1 MGQGDTVN
9 HSKSNY
15 YRYIVKVTIGLLLFF
30 GSHLEAADPARK
42 LCLDNQFIVVHADGN
57 TTCEDC
63 GPCPPGQQHSH
74 VCGGHIY
81 PNASLVCELCPEN
94 TFSSHEDTSRCVP
107 CSSCAEGQVV
117 LHSCTKTQ
125 DVVCEKKC
133 SGRNSYF
140 DESGFCLPC
149 SKCCGDGN
157 DKVEDE
163 CKSKLGAASENVCT
177 FNQSRNLCDI
187 ESTTPT
193 VATTKSAEVTQNTTS
208 ILNVTGSPTL
218 TSKRSFAITSVSKQ
232 STSGHSERI
241 VSIVWPVFVPLVSV
255 TFFLYLAASIRK
267 VLRTRRKC
275 NQLHRVIRDVEAG
288 ILEAGTENIPMTEMR
303 KNTETAVLVEPGR
316 AVGSREDVAQEILE
330 EEEEQKKG
338 SNEPLLGKLEPGVQR
353 KCPEERL
360 SKANKELVA
369 AEELGRISGLLDEES
384 DQEEYDV
391 DEREESKGEEGEEEE
406 DDDDDDDYDER
417 QEHEKPTQTTYSS
430 HRKQKTT
437 VKVSKPLEY
446 LVNDPSNFLDK
457 ICKRLDTFTAG
468 LGNYED
474 VAKHYGYDVYTR
486 SRFKA
491 YPDGP
496 SNALIS
502 AIIAEFPDVTVE
514 SFARVVVKQTRR
526 KNVAR
531 LLREFDRK

>member
-1 MGQGDTVN
+1 MIQN
-9 HSKSNY
+9 SEN
-15 YRYIVKVTIGLLLFF
+15 L
-30 GSHLEAADPARK
+30 AADPARK

-94 TFSSHEDTSRCVP
+94 TFSSHQDTSRCVP

-125 DVVCEKKC
+125 DVACEKKC

-149 SKCCGDGN
+149 SKCCGDSN

-163 CKSKLGAASENVCT
+163 CKSKLGAASENVCR

-193 VATTKSAEVTQNTTS
+193 TVATAKSTEITQNTTS
-208 ILNVTGSPTL
+208 TLNVTGSPTL
-218 TSKRSFAITSVSKQ
+218 TSKRSFASTSVSKQ

-241 VSIVWPVFVPLVSV
+241 ISIVLPIVVSFVSV

-267 VLRTRRKC
+267 VRRTWRKC
-275 NQLHRVIRDVEAG
+275 NQLHRGIRDVEAG
-288 ILEAGTENIPMTEMR
+288 ILEAGPENIPMAEMR
-303 KNTETAVLVEPGR
+303 KNTETAVLVETGR
-316 AVGSREDVAQEILE
+316 AVGSREDVVQEVLE

-353 KCPEERL
+353 KCAEERL

-369 AEELGRISGLLDEES
+369 AEGGQTSGLLDEGL
-384 DQEEYDV
+384 DQEELGV
-391 DEREESKGEEGEEEE
+391 GEREESKGEEEE
-406 DDDDDDDYDER
+406 DDQQ
-417 QEHEKPTQTTYSS
+417 QEHGKLLQGAYCSCQKEK
-430 HRKQKTT
+430 KAE
-437 VKVSKPLEY
+437 KVSKPLGDLY
-446 LVNDPSNFLDK
+446 NDSSDILK
-457 ICKRLDTFTAG
+457 KVRESLDTPIRG
-468 LGNYED
+468 LGSVED
-474 VAKHYGYDVYTR
+474 VAKHYLFDVVTVR
-486 SRFKA
+486 SRFQTS
-491 YPDGP
+491 PDGP
-496 SNALIS
+496 SDALIS
-502 AIIAEFPDVTVE
+502 GIIAKFPDETVE
-514 SFARVVVKQTRR
+514 SFARVVVKRTKRQ
-526 KNVAR
+526 NVAK
-531 LLREFDRK
+531 LLREFDLK